1 MMAQTKHHTPIP
13 TGQLHPTRA
22 DQMMGLTET
31 KSVSSRHGSFNH
43 YSRNKIFFS
52 EYVLIL
58 KFLSTIYIEASAIIL
73 ILSGMVISY
82 HDAHIML
89 SRLRRCWILTQ
100 KKNSNCQCIERVY
113 ANTFKSELTAI

>member
-1 MMAQTKHHTPIP
+1 
-13 TGQLHPTRA
+13 
-22 DQMMGLTET
+22 MMGLTEAKLSAQGMARLIIILET
-31 KSVSSRHGSFNH
+31 R
-43 YSRNKIFFS
+43 YLFS

-58 KFLSTIYIEASAIIL
+58 KFLSMIYIEASAIIL
-73 ILSGMVISY
+73 ILNGMVIAY

-100 KKNSNCQCIERVY
+100 KKNSDCECIEKGY

>member
-1 MMAQTKHHTPIP
+1 
-13 TGQLHPTRA
+13 
-22 DQMMGLTET
+22 MMGLTEA

-58 KFLSTIYIEASAIIL
+58 KFLSTIYIEAGAIL
-73 ILSGMVISY
+73 LVLNGMVISY
-82 HDAHIML
+82 HGAHIML
-89 SRLRRCWILTQ
+89 SSRCWILTQ
-100 KKNSNCQCIERVY
+100 KKNSDCECIEKCY